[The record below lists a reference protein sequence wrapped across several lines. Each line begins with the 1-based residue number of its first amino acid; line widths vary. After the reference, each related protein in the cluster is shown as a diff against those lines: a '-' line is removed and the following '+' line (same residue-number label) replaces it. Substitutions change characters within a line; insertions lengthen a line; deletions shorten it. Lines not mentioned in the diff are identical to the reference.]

1 MNGLYDEALVALH
14 SIWKRR
20 WLALGIGWAVA
31 LLGWLVISLIP
42 NKYESTAKLLVQSS
56 SLLPDKVGITPADR
70 QRGVDNMR
78 QTLTSAANLEK
89 VVRGTDLSLQVTNER
104 EVNERAVALS
114 KTVKVV
120 AEQDNLFKISAES
133 GDSSLSDAQNAK
145 LSRQIVQKIIDLFV
159 DGSLS
164 GSRVE
169 TGQTIKFLDAQLEQ
183 RAKQLAAAEA
193 ARGAFE
199 QKYMALLPGT
209 GSIAD
214 RISAARSE
222 MARIDGELSAAQA
235 SLSAVRGQMAATPAS
250 TRTPGAM
257 IGGTAGGPD
266 PSAGIRAQIAQGRSR
281 GWTDAHPDMVA
292 LREELARTPSGGG
305 GGTAARQ
312 GPAIV
317 TANPM
322 YVSLRSMLAEKQAVA
337 GALSSR
343 KAQIQGQINAVLAQQ
358 ASNPD
363 VTAEQ
368 TRLERDYQVLKVA
381 YDKLLADRDDVRLRG
396 DVQSQTA
403 AAKFSIIDPPSAPK
417 SPATP
422 NRPLLL
428 TIVLLA
434 AVGAGTGAAFALG
447 QLQGSYATP
456 GRLAKASGLPVLGSI
471 HEVLTRDQRVE
482 RKKKMKMFAGGAAAL
497 VGVYALLMVV
507 EFVQR
512 SMVA

>member
-1 MNGLYDEALVALH
+1 MNGLYDQLLVALH
-14 SIWKRR
+14 SVWKRR
-20 WLALGIGWAVA
+20 WLALGVGWAIA
-31 LLGWLVISLIP
+31 LLGWLIISLVP
-42 NKYESTAKLLVQSS
+42 NKYESTAKLLVQAST
-56 SLLPDKVGITPADR
+56 LLPDKVGISASDR
-70 QRGVDNMR
+70 QQGVDAVR
-78 QTLTSAANLEK
+78 QQLTSAANLEK
-89 VVRGTDLSLQVTNER
+89 VVRGTDLALQVSSDR
-104 EVNERAVALS
+104 EVSERAASLAKS
-114 KTVKVV
+114 VKVV

-133 GDSSLSDAQNAK
+133 GDASLSDAQNAK
-145 LSRQIVQKIIDLFV
+145 LSRQIVQKIIDMFV

-164 GSRVE
+164 GSRIE
-169 TGQTIKFLDAQLEQ
+169 TGQTLKFLDAQLEQ
-183 RAKQLAAAEA
+183 RAKQLAAAETK
-193 ARGAFE
+193 RSEFE
-199 QKYMALLPGT
+199 QKYMTLLPGA
-209 GSIAD
+209 GSIAE
-214 RISAARSE
+214 RVSAARSE
-222 MARIDGELSAAQA
+222 MARIDGELGAAQA
-235 SLSAVRGQMAATPAS
+235 SLSAVRGQMASTPAS
-250 TRTPGAM
+250 TRSAGAM
-257 IGGTAGGPD
+257 IGGSAGGPD

-281 GWTDAHPDMVA
+281 GWTDQHPDMVA
-292 LREELARTPSGGG
+292 LRDELSRTPSGGSG
-305 GGTAARQ
+305 ATAARQ

-337 GALSSR
+337 GALATR

-363 VTAEQ
+363 VSAEQ
-368 TRLERDYQVLKVA
+368 TRIERDFQVLKVQ

-403 AAKFSIIDPPSAPK
+403 SAKFSVIDPPSAPQ

-428 TIVLLA
+428 TIVLIA
-434 AVGAGTGAAFALG
+434 AVAAGTGTAFALG

-456 GRLAKASGLPVLGSI
+456 SRLAKASGLPVLGSI
-471 HEVLTRDQRVE
+471 HEVLTSDQRVD
-482 RKKKMKMFAGGAAAL
+482 RTKKMKLFAGGTAAL

>member
-14 SIWKRR
+14 SVWKRR

-56 SLLPDKVGITPADR
+56 SLLPEKVGITAADR
-70 QRGVDNMR
+70 QRTVDTMR

-89 VVRGTDLSLQVTNER
+89 VVRGTDLAQQVNSER
-104 EVNERAVALS
+104 DVNERAVALS
-114 KTVKVV
+114 KSVKVV

-193 ARGAFE
+193 KRSAFE

-214 RISAARSE
+214 RVSAARSE

-235 SLSAVRGQMAATPAS
+235 SLAAVRGQMASTPAS

-305 GGTAARQ
+305 GSAPRQ

-337 GALSSR
+337 GALASR

-403 AAKFSIIDPPSAPK
+403 AAKFSLIEPPSAPK
-417 SPATP
+417 APATP

-434 AVGAGTGAAFALG
+434 AVGAGMGAAFALG

-471 HEVLTRDQRVE
+471 HEVLTHDQRVE
-482 RKKKMKMFAGGAAAL
+482 RKKKMKLFAGGTAAL

>member
-1 MNGLYDEALVALH
+1 MNGLYDELMVALH
-14 SIWKRR
+14 SVWKRR
-20 WLALGIGWAVA
+20 WLALAVGWGIA

-42 NKYESTAKLLVQSS
+42 NKYESTAKLLVQAST
-56 SLLPDKVGITPADR
+56 LLPDKVGITASDR
-70 QRGVDNMR
+70 QQGVDAVR
-78 QTLTSAANLEK
+78 QTLTSAVNLEK
-89 VVRGTDLSLQVTNER
+89 VVRGTDLVLQVASDRDVT
-104 EVNERAVALS
+104 ERAVALS
-114 KTVKVV
+114 KSVKVV

-133 GDSSLSDAQNAK
+133 GDSSLSDAANAK

-164 GSRVE
+164 GSRLE
-169 TGQTIKFLDAQLEQ
+169 TGQTIKFLDAQLDA
-183 RAKQLAAAEA
+183 RAKQLSDAEA
-193 ARGAFE
+193 
-199 QKYMALLPGT
+199 KALLPGAGT
-209 GSIAD
+209 IAD

-222 MARIDGELSAAQA
+222 MARIDGELGAAQA
-235 SLSAVRGQMAATPAS
+235 SLAAVRGQMASTPAS
-250 TRTPGAM
+250 TRTAGGM

-266 PSAGIRAQIAQGRSR
+266 PSAGIRAQIAQGRAR
-281 GWTDAHPDMVA
+281 GWTDQHPDMVS
-292 LREELARTPSGGG
+292 LREELSRTPSGSG

-322 YVSLRSMLAEKQAVA
+322 YMSLRSMLAEKQAVA
-337 GALSSR
+337 TALSAR
-343 KAQIQGQINAVLAQQ
+343 KGQIQGQINAVLAQQ
-358 ASNPD
+358 AANPE
-363 VTAEQ
+363 VSAEQ
-368 TRLERDYQVLKVA
+368 TRLERNYQVLKTQ

-403 AAKFSIIDPPSAPK
+403 SAKFSVIDPPSSPK

-428 TIVLLA
+428 TLVLLTA
-434 AVGAGTGAAFALG
+434 IGGGTGAAFAMG

-456 GRLAKASGLPVLGSI
+456 SRLARASGLPVLGSI
-471 HEVLTRDQRVE
+471 HEVLTRDQRTE
-482 RKKKMKMFAGGAAAL
+482 RAKKMKIFAGGAAAL

>member
-1 MNGLYDEALVALH
+1 MNGLYDELMVALH
-14 SIWKRR
+14 GVWKRR
-20 WLALGIGWAVA
+20 WLALAVGWGIA
-31 LLGWLVISLIP
+31 LVGWLVISLIP
-42 NKYESTAKLLVQSS
+42 NKYESTAKLLVQAST
-56 SLLPDKVGITPADR
+56 LLPEKVGITASDR
-70 QRGVDNMR
+70 QQGVDAVR
-78 QTLTSAANLEK
+78 QTLTSAVNLEK
-89 VVRGTDLSLQVTNER
+89 VVRGTDLAKRVANDR
-104 EVNERAVALS
+104 EVSERAVALS
-114 KTVKVV
+114 KSVKVV

-133 GDSSLSDAQNAK
+133 GDSSLSDAENAK

-164 GSRVE
+164 GSRLE
-169 TGQTIKFLDAQLEQ
+169 TGQTIKFLDAQLDA
-183 RAKQLAAAEA
+183 RAKQLTTAEA
-193 ARGAFE
+193 QRSAFE
-199 QKYMALLPGT
+199 QKYLALLPGAGT
-209 GSIAD
+209 IAD
-214 RISAARSE
+214 RVSAARSE
-222 MARIDGELSAAQA
+222 MSRIDGELGAAQA
-235 SLSAVRGQMAATPAS
+235 SLSAVRGQMASTPAS
-250 TRTPGAM
+250 TRTAGAL

-281 GWTDAHPDMVA
+281 GWTDQHPDMVS
-292 LREELARTPSGGG
+292 LRDELSRTPSGGG
-305 GGTAARQ
+305 GGSAARQ

-337 GALSSR
+337 SSLASR

-358 ASNPD
+358 ASNPE
-363 VTAEQ
+363 VSAEQ
-368 TRLERDYQVLKVA
+368 TRLERNYQVLKTQ

-403 AAKFSIIDPPSAPK
+403 SAKFSVIDPPSSPK

-434 AVGAGTGAAFALG
+434 ALGGGTGAAFAMG

-456 GRLAKASGLPVLGSI
+456 SALAKASGLPVLGSI
-471 HEVLTRDQRVE
+471 HEVLTRDQRTE
-482 RKKKMKMFAGGAAAL
+482 RAKKMKLFAGGTAAL